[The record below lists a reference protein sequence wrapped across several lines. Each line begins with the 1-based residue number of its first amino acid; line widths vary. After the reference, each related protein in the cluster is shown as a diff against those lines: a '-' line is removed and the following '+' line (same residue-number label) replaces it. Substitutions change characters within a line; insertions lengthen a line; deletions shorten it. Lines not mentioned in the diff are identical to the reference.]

1 VPGGEQNHGRISVQ
15 PAPRTQ
21 GSSNT
26 FMLPRRR
33 RLGPTQGHFKALP
46 PLMREPLTLA
56 PLVLEPLT
64 FEPFTFVPLTFV
76 PLTFVP
82 LTLLTFEPF
91 TFVPLTFEPFTFVP
105 LTLIKNHF
113 NPPHLPIINSAN
125 HSSAPLSR
133 M

>member
-1 VPGGEQNHGRISVQ
+1 LVERWSHHQVIPRQPVDRGSPQPVPGGEQNHGRISVQ

-64 FEPFTFVPLTFV
+64 FEPFTFVPLTF
-76 PLTFVP
+76 
-82 LTLLTFEPF
+82 
-91 TFVPLTFEPFTFVP
+91 EPFTFVP
-105 LTLIKNHF
+105 LTLIKEPF
-113 NPPHLPIINSAN
+113 
-125 HSSAPLSR
+125 
-133 M
+133 